1 MNDGFDWEIVIAES
15 HYASAVDQVR
25 RLPVPGGWLYQ
36 TWRRCRS
43 EWSDTVFVP
52 TPRTP

>member
-1 MNDGFDWEIVIAES
+1 MTWEVVIAES

-36 TWRRCRS
+36 TWKRCTAG
-43 EWSDTVFVP
+43 WSDPVFVP
-52 TPRTP
+52 ALRSS